1 MVDRRWVA
9 VGKIGRPHG
18 THGAVR
24 ISASGETLGTRA
36 PGDQLFLRLPTGE
49 VRTLVLVELKWHR
62 RMWLG
67 HFAGVDT
74 REMAEELG
82 GKELFLPED
91 MLPQLEEGEYYHY
104 QLIGLEV
111 ETTDGASLGV
121 LRKVIPTGS
130 NDVYVVVKDDREV
143 LIPAIEDVI
152 RRIDLKTGRMQVT
165 LPEGLIDDL

>member
-9 VGKIGRPHG
+9 VGKIGRAHG

-24 ISASGETLGTRA
+24 IAVSGETLGTRVA
-36 PGDQLFLRLPTGE
+36 GDQLYLRLPTGE
-49 VRTLVLVELKWHR
+49 VRPLTLEELKWHQ

-67 HFAGVDT
+67 RFAGVAT
-74 REMAEELG
+74 REMAEELN

-91 MLPQLEEGEYYHY
+91 QLPQLEEGEYYHY

-111 ETTDGASLGV
+111 ETTHGDFLGV

-130 NDVYVVVKDDREV
+130 NDVYVVEKDDREV
-143 LIPAIEDVI
+143 LIPAIEEVI
-152 RRIDLKTGRMQVT
+152 RSIDLKTGRMQVT

>member
-9 VGKIGRPHG
+9 VGRIGRAHG
-18 THGAVR
+18 THGAVH
-24 ISASGETLGTRA
+24 IAASGETLGTRA
-36 PGDQLFLRLPTGE
+36 PGDKLYLRLPTGE
-49 VRTLVLVELKWHR
+49 VRALALEELKWHR

-67 HFAGVDT
+67 RFAGVDT

-82 GKELFLPED
+82 GEELFLPED
-91 MLPQLEEGEYYHY
+91 ELPQLEDGEYYYY

-111 ETTDGASLGV
+111 ETTDGTFLGV

-130 NDVYVVVKDDREV
+130 NDVYMVVKDDREV

-152 RRIDLKTGRMQVT
+152 RSIDLKRGRMQVT
-165 LPEGLIDDL
+165 LPEGLIDDF